1 MANLEGHRA
10 PRSKLGRVAILLT
23 AVVGMGALSIDM
35 FLPSLPALAEHYRTD
50 SATAQLTVTLFL
62 VGLAAAQLV
71 FGPLSDRFGRR
82 VVLIGGLSVYTVAG
96 LACALAP
103 GIRLLIAARVLQAFG
118 AGSGPVV
125 ARAIV
130 RDVYEREQAARAL
143 ALMSTAQALTP
154 ILAPVLGGFLHVAF
168 GWRSVFYVL
177 AGFGAVFVLG
187 ALSLVRETNVRRDA
201 TALQPARL
209 AENLRALLGSPAYL
223 GYVAAVSLMFCG
235 QFAFISGSSFV
246 LIGGLGVAPDVYG
259 FCFGSV
265 AVGLMGGS
273 FATSRI
279 TPRVGIDR
287 MVLIGTALGACA
299 GIAMAALAWGGARSV
314 AAVIAPD
321 VLLCHGPRARRAE
334 CGGGR
339 GGTVSAHGGP
349 RRRGA
354 RRRADDGL
362 GGLRNRRRTA
372 GRRHSRRRWRAPS
385 PRRDSPRSSASTF
398 ARTRSGAAG

>member
-1 MANLEGHRA
+1 VTSHDGLPA
-10 PRSKLGRVAILLT
+10 PPSGLGRVAILLT

-96 LACALAP
+96 IACALAP

-177 AGFGAVFVLG
+177 AGFGALFVLG

-235 QFAFISGSSFV
+235 QFAFISGSSFSAASAWPPTCTDSASARWRW
-246 LIGGLGVAPDVYG
+246 GSWRAASRPLG
-259 FCFGSV
+259 S
-265 AVGLMGGS
+265 
-273 FATSRI
+273 
-279 TPRVGIDR
+279 
-287 MVLIGTALGACA
+287 
-299 GIAMAALAWGGARSV
+299 
-314 AAVIAPD
+314 
-321 VLLCHGPRARRAE
+321 RRASGSTGW
-334 CGGGR
+334 CS
-339 GGTVSAHGGP
+339 SAP
-349 RRRGA
+349 P
-354 RRRADDGL
+354 
-362 GGLRNRRRTA
+362 
-372 GRRHSRRRWRAPS
+372 SAPA
-385 PRRDSPRSSASTF
+385 RDS
-398 ARTRSGAAG
+398 